1 MKIILFFYSI
11 IAKMNNRNWIKKLNS
26 HQRQHIELIDK
37 PYIGLTEYEQ
47 HMRKTL
53 LYAKRQYD
61 EKKKSRVIEKSAI
74 NRMIETETNV
84 INNSKMS
91 SITKSKHYRNLAN
104 KLYKKKYFEQGLHFH
119 RLCIQNMEKYYGDS
133 HENILCEKTNYYK
146 RLDEGNRIN
155 TGRKVWKNEH

>member
-1 MKIILFFYSI
+1 
-11 IAKMNNRNWIKKLNS
+11 MNNRNWIKKLNS
-26 HQRQHIELIDK
+26 HQRQYIELIDK
-37 PYIGLTEYEQ
+37 PYIGLTEDEQ

-53 LYAKRQYD
+53 LYVKRQYD